1 MIMKIKKKRTKSGLL
16 EVFVWVH
23 NSYHRYVGLDMQDVL
38 EVSFFQDT
46 KLRKW

>member
-1 MIMKIKKKRTKSGLL
+1 MIMKIKKKRTKCGLL

-23 NSYHRYVGLDMQDVL
+23 NSYNRYVGLDMQYVL
-38 EVSFFQDT
+38 EMFLFQDT